1 MPKLKRRLRLT
12 NTTIPAHLMPHTST
26 ESSGISHASSS
37 QSMRDEKQLSGTLY
51 MTFVYPEK
59 LHCHLQIVFHIGMF
73 RQNLTLHFNPAP
85 TDAPCLQ
92 LDVSRTSKGLHL
104 NLAGTASAV
113 DFIDIQIPLE
123 RQRFA
128 SNIFPLESIAKNY
141 NNFSFSW
148 YHGAITRIE
157 AENILRPLSE
167 GCFLVRNCESS
178 RNDYSLSL
186 K

>member
-1 MPKLKRRLRLT
+1 MRSSYQVLFIIIQ
-12 NTTIPAHLMPHTST
+12 NYITIPSKYFTYT
-26 ESSGISHASSS
+26 
-37 QSMRDEKQLSGTLY
+37 
-51 MTFVYPEK
+51 
-59 LHCHLQIVFHIGMF
+59 GMF

-128 SNIFPLESIAKNY
+128 TNIIRQNLALN
-141 NNFSFSW
+141 
-148 YHGAITRIE
+148 ITI
-157 AENILRPLSE
+157 
-167 GCFLVRNCESS
+167 
-178 RNDYSLSL
+178 SLL
-186 K
+186 LAGITVQ